1 MTVAPSPV
9 AADRAAVWRPDVTV
23 ATVVE
28 RDGRYLLVEERVRGV
43 LVVNQPAGHL
53 EAGESLHDAALR
65 ETREETGW
73 LVELE
78 ALVAVYQWTS
88 PDDGSAYVRF
98 TFAARAIEPIPD
110 ACLDHG
116 IERVL
121 WLTPEELRDG
131 PFRVR
136 SPLVHE
142 SIADHRAGRRA
153 PLDSLRL
160 VPSLPR

>member
-1 MTVAPSPV
+1 MV
-9 AADRAAVWRPDVTV
+9 AAPVHAMPGRAPVWRPDVTV

-53 EAGESLHDAALR
+53 ESAESLQEAALR

-73 LVELE
+73 NVELD
-78 ALVAVYQWTS
+78 ALIAVYQWTS
-88 PDDGSAYVRF
+88 PEDGSAYVRF
-98 TFAARAIEPIPD
+98 TFAARAHSPIPD
-110 ACLDHG
+110 ARLDHG

-136 SPLVHE
+136 SPLVLE
-142 SIADHRAGRRA
+142 SIADHRAGRRS
-153 PLDSLRL
+153 PLDAVRL
-160 VPSLPR
+160 IAAV